1 MLLTVGRLPGDFIEG
16 MACVGGCVGGPS
28 RYKSENEAKRAR
40 DLLIGQADKR
50 EVHENLKSQGLQMVP
65 MHRH

>member
-1 MLLTVGRLPGDFIEG
+1 M
-16 MACVGGCVGGPS
+16 
-28 RYKSENEAKRAR
+28 EAKKAR

-50 EVHENLKSQGLQMVP
+50 EVHENLKNLGLEQVA